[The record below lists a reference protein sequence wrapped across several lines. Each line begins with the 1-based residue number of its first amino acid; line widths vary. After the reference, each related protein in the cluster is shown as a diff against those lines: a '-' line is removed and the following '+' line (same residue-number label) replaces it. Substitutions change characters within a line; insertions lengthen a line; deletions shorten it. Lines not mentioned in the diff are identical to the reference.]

1 MKLQNIKKTAQ
12 GEGALAAMQ
21 NVRLELVTAG
31 PWYVVFRK
39 YPHIILY
46 PNFFI
51 VSIPR
56 ITILKAYSYTTF
68 QNYVKTKKSKQE
80 VFHKSRLNYPRIN
93 ISYLIIS
100 SSLRVHTYMSSSKV
114 HSYNTTPKFLK
125 YQKGEIG
132 SFFERRSNMS

>member
-56 ITILKAYSYTTF
+56 ITILKAYSYNFMSRITSR
-68 QNYVKTKKSKQE
+68 QKKANRRHS
-80 VFHKSRLNYPRIN
+80 IN
-93 ISYLIIS
+93 
-100 SSLRVHTYMSSSKV
+100 
-114 HSYNTTPKFLK
+114 
-125 YQKGEIG
+125 QD
-132 SFFERRSNMS
+132 